1 MTNNILHNWWQQYRE
16 ADRSGK
22 LHHELMTLVHGQSD
36 TAQRLVD
43 LEKIKHPGQSE
54 SWYLDKV
61 VYDLRREA

>member
-1 MTNNILHNWWQQYRE
+1 MKTNILNKWWQGYRE
-16 ADRSGK
+16 SDRASK
-22 LHHELMTLVHGQSD
+22 LHHELMILLHGQSD
-36 TAQRLVD
+36 TAQRLIN